1 MSSTS
6 APITSPSAC
15 QWRVAGRVSLS
26 VKASAYHALSE
37 TGLVAR
43 LSRYDLLILDYG
55 GVCTMSH
62 HELMAATVRSDRF
75 NAERSECLTFVLA
88 VQALEMQVVV
98 LSNEIDREWVKH
110 SSVLAHVDHVIAC
123 SDNGI
128 LKPDRRAYQR
138 ALLVS
143 GCVPERTLFVDDDID
158 NVRGA
163 LGAGLTAMLFDTRDP
178 AASWSAIEAEVRL
191 P

>member
-1 MSSTS
+1 M
-6 APITSPSAC
+6 
-15 QWRVAGRVSLS
+15 
-26 VKASAYHALSE
+26 
-37 TGLVAR
+37 
-43 LSRYDLLILDYG
+43 SRYDLLILDYG
-55 GVCTMSH
+55 GVCTLSH
-62 HELMAATVRSDRF
+62 REVVETTVRSDRF

-88 VQALEMQVVV
+88 AQALEMQVAV

-110 SSVLAHVDHVIAC
+110 SDVLARVDHVIAC

-143 GCVPERTLFVDDDID
+143 GCAPERTLFVDDEID

-163 LGAGLTAMLFDTRDP
+163 QGAGLAAILFDTCD
-178 AASWSAIEAEVRL
+178 AVASWAAIEAAISR

>member
-6 APITSPSAC
+6 GTPSP
-15 QWRVAGRVSLS
+15 
-26 VKASAYHALSE
+26 SAYHALSE

-43 LSRYDLLILDYG
+43 VSRYDLVILDYG

-62 HELMAATVRSDRF
+62 HELMASATVRSDRF